1 VSARRKLVTRLKK
14 QSKDY
19 AFDELVTLLEGLG
32 FMIGNKRTTV
42 IFPKK

>member
-1 VSARRKLVTRLKK
+1 VSAGRKLVTRFKE
-14 QSKDY
+14 QSKDFT
-19 AFDELVTLLEGLG
+19 FDELVTLLKGLG